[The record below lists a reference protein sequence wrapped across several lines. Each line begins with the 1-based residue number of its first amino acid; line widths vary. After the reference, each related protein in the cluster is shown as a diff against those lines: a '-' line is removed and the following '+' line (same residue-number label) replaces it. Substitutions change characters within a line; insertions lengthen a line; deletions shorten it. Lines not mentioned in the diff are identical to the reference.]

1 MLRRW
6 FLLCSFAL
14 LSLAPTGCAVVSDD
28 LAQRPNDAGQYR
40 PAMPAARIGLP
51 PAYRPFYDELESYG
65 DWTLIEPYGW
75 VFRPAVNFV
84 AWRPYQEGWWEPSDV
99 YGWVWNSTEPFGWIT
114 YHYGSWLYDNYQG
127 WVWQPGGQWAPA
139 WVAWVSVGDL
149 VGWAALG
156 PNDYDSF
163 DHVPGGA
170 FTFIPA
176 RALADAG
183 AGVQAS
189 FVTSLASAK
198 GDVRGIFNAGHSSG
212 VYYNRGPDAGLLSRL
227 GAPMP
232 AIRDNQE
239 PQRVRLPGDIR
250 PHTMQELQTRSQ
262 RAVSEVARELRAL
275 RGGESMPAPAV
286 PPLQTPP
293 APPRYKPGAP
303 IPVRRPLAKPLAKPL
318 ARDTAAV
325 VHPRARGAAP
335 VKPDSTRH

>member
-1 MLRRW
+1 MFRRW
-6 FLLCSFAL
+6 LTLSLFAL
-14 LSLAPTGCAVVSDD
+14 LALSPTGCAVVGGDEV
-28 LAQRPNDAGQYR
+28 QGPNDAGNYR

-99 YGWVWNSTEPFGWIT
+99 YGWIWNSTEPFGWIT

-127 WVWQPGGQWAPA
+127 WVWQPGGLWAPS

-163 DHVPGGA
+163 DRVPGGA

-176 RALADAG
+176 RALSDGG

-189 FVTSLASAK
+189 FITNLANAK
-198 GDVRGIFNAGHSSG
+198 GDVRGVFNAGHSNG
-212 VYYNRGPDAGLLSRL
+212 VYFNRGPDAGMLSRL

-232 AIRDNQE
+232 AQRTNDE
-239 PQRVRLPGDIR
+239 PQRMRLPGDVR
-250 PHTMQELQTRSQ
+250 PHSIQELQSRTE
-262 RAVSEVARELRAL
+262 RAVSAVARELRSL
-275 RGGESMPAPAV
+275 RSGESSPAPVLPA
-286 PPLQTPP
+286 TPNAP
-293 APPRYKPGAP
+293 SPPRYKPGDP
-303 IPVRRPLAKPLAKPL
+303 IPVRRPLSKPPARPL
-318 ARDTAAV
+318 ARDTSAV
-325 VHPRARGAAP
+325 KHPRMRSAAP
-335 VKPDSTRH
+335 ADSTGR